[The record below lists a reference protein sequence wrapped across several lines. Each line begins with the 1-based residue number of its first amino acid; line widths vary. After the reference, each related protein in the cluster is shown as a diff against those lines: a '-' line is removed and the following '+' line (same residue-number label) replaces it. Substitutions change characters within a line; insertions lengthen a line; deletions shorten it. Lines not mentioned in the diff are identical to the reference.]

1 MAHPL
6 LVIDGLH
13 VAARGDGPGRLLLRN
28 VSLDIAK
35 GEIAG
40 LVGESGSG
48 KSMLG
53 SAIGGLLPRG
63 CAAVAGRVLWR
74 GGDLLQADERDRN
87 ALRGAQIAYV
97 FQEPMTA
104 LNPTLRI
111 GRQLT
116 DVIRQ
121 HGTGSDAGA
130 TATAMKLLADVRIE
144 DPAQVFDAWPHQL
157 SGGMRQRVLIAMAF
171 SCKPALIVADEPT
184 TALDVTVQAQVL
196 TLLLALAREHRTAV
210 LLISHDIG
218 VIRRACET
226 VHVMYAGRIVERGT
240 TSAVLARPQHPYTK
254 ALLACL
260 PARAQP
266 KARLNALPPAGT
278 PLPGC
283 AFRARCPAAF
293 GRCAHEP
300 PLSDTTMTTT
310 GAAACWLNHAGEIKP
325 T

>member
-1 MAHPL
+1 MTNPL
-6 LVIDGLH
+6 LAIDELH
-13 VAARGDGPGRLLLRN
+13 VAARRDGTSRELLCG
-28 VSLDIAK
+28 VSMDIAA
-35 GEIAG
+35 GEITG

-63 CAAVAGRVLWR
+63 CMPTAGRTLWR
-74 GGDLLQADERDRN
+74 GRDLVGADEVELA
-87 ALRGAQIAYV
+87 ALRGAEIAYI

-116 DVIRQ
+116 DVIRR
-121 HGTGSDAGA
+121 HGSGADARA
-130 TATAMKLLADVRIE
+130 TALKLLADVRIE
-144 DPAQVFDAWPHQL
+144 DPQQVFDAWPHQL

-184 TALDVTVQAQVL
+184 TAFDVTVQAQVL
-196 TLLLALAREHRTAV
+196 ALLLALAREHGTAV

-226 VHVMYAGRIVERGT
+226 VHVMYAGRIVERGPT
-240 TSAVLARPQHPYTK
+240 AAVLGAAQHPYTR
-254 ALLACL
+254 ALLDCL
-260 PARAQP
+260 PGRAQP
-266 KARLNALPPAGT
+266 KARLNALPPARGR
-278 PLPGC
+278 LPGC

-293 GRCAHEP
+293 DRCAQEP
-300 PLSDTTMTTT
+300 PLSVTAA
-310 GAAACWLNHAGEIKP
+310 GAAACWLTQRTEDASA
-325 T
+325 

>member
-1 MAHPL
+1 MANPL
-6 LVIDGLH
+6 LAIDGLR
-13 VAARGDGPGRLLLRN
+13 VSARRNDASRDLLSG
-28 VSLDIAK
+28 VSLAIAA

-63 CAAVAGRVLWR
+63 CQATAGRVLWR
-74 GGDLLQADERDRN
+74 DRDLLQAAAGELA

-111 GRQLT
+111 GRQLI
-116 DVIRQ
+116 DVIRR
-121 HGTGSDAGA
+121 HGTGSDAAA
-130 TATAMKLLADVRIE
+130 TAQKLLADVRIE
-144 DPAQVFDAWPHQL
+144 DPKQVFDAWPHQL

-171 SCKPALIVADEPT
+171 SCKPSLIVADEPT

-196 TLLLALAREHRTAV
+196 SLLLTLAREHDTAV

-226 VHVMYAGRIVERGT
+226 VHVMYAGRIVERGRT
-240 TSAVLARPQHPYTK
+240 AAVLGAPQHPYTR
-254 ALLACL
+254 ALLDCL
-260 PARAQP
+260 PGRVAPR
-266 KARLNALPPAGT
+266 ARLNALPPAGAL
-278 PLPGC
+278 LPGC
-283 AFRARCPAAF
+283 AFRARCPSAF
-293 GRCAHEP
+293 DRCTQAP
-300 PLSDTTMTTT
+300 PLGVTAA
-310 GAAACWLNHAGEIKP
+310 GAAACWLNEHAESTP
-325 T
+325 A